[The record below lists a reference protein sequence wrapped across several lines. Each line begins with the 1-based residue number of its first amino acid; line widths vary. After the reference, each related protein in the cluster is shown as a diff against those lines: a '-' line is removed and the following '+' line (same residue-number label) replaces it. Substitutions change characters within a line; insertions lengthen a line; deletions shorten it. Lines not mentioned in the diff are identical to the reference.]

1 MSCGYSINIKEI
13 VDEIMKVLPK
23 GEDDYVESGEV
34 INGGKT
40 LRLTRKKGGT
50 IDIALPTP
58 PTVDDIYINKAEI
71 VANGPNKDL
80 VLTNNKGEKLSVTLP
95 TASAPAPA
103 EDKYVT
109 DFSLA
114 NRGGKPVLELR
125 RSDNVT
131 LTASLPEN
139 SGGGSGTDDYVTAGA
154 LTVQREKGGAEG
166 RKTFYANLKLTR
178 KGGGEVDV
186 DMSKLISTAQ
196 DNPEFTPRMDIN
208 NELSRVVKADGYY
221 VTAPETV
228 RWAKDDSSHAA
239 VVDLPAPAL
248 WFDASGAGTQV
259 APGRKLL
266 PIMDLHW
273 GKPYGNDK
281 MGLTQDALCY
291 TRADGTQSWI
301 VIPQTGGGGAGGG
314 GTDRHLAGVNTL
326 VEAAPSAT
334 DSTRELR
341 TTKLQ
346 FVMNDGSTFNTNVI
360 NEAYYSK
367 ASDTQIVFDG
377 RPRGF
382 ISVVPET
389 EDTKG
394 QKRIALTEDNGGTL
408 TYSSPICVLPEE
420 WFEKRGKEETSKFVT
435 IEEYNKLASNLA
447 QISWSSAIPHE
458 SFVMPQSLL
467 DNFVSDLLLISS
479 NQDGASVSYRVTD
492 RSAWVKKYGNN
503 VEAYPYQIISLFQP
517 GDTKGYNST
526 HLHTPHPFLHALVP
540 SRDPPPGAKP
550 NATRN
555 GTHAIDIFRQ
565 RYGEGFQSLQY
576 AYAGT
581 LYMSTS
587 FKGDPQNELPPG
599 VYSALFP
606 IGMVN
611 TPPSYTAANYAS
623 QLPEMLYYRVR
634 RCFEEETPDTI
645 SSELI
650 FNEKFQTE
658 WHTIQPH
665 F

>member
-1 MSCGYSINIKEI
+1 MSCGYSINVKEI

-58 PTVDDIYINKAEI
+58 PTLDDTYINKAEI

-114 NRGGKPVLELR
+114 NRGGKPVLEIR

-166 RKTFYANLKLTR
+166 RKMFYANLKLTR

-228 RWAKDDSSHAA
+228 RWAKDDSSPAA

-301 VIPQTGGGGAGGG
+301 VIPQTGGGGGGSTGIVSITPSSTENRTITVMDSGG
-314 GTDRHLAGVNTL
+314 GTSNIRLPDKWFNGK
-326 VEAAPSAT
+326 
-334 DSTRELR
+334 DG
-341 TTKLQ
+341 KDGKDG
-346 FVMNDGSTFNTNVI
+346 FV
-360 NEAYYSK
+360 
-367 ASDTQIVFDG
+367 
-377 RPRGF
+377 
-382 ISVVPET
+382 SV
-389 EDTKG
+389 
-394 QKRIALTEDNGGTL
+394 
-408 TYSSPICVLPEE
+408 
-420 WFEKRGKEETSKFVT
+420 
-435 IEEYNKLASNLA
+435 EEYNALAEKTILS
-447 QISWSSAIPHE
+447 SWAASSIRKGFDTSILQGGKYDYVPFGVFTTADGKPTPFQPVNQFTTIQHMLG
-458 SFVMPQSLL
+458 SGSDYSIVLL
-467 DNFVSDLLLISS
+467 N
-479 NQDGASVSYRVTD
+479 
-492 RSAWVKKYGNN
+492 
-503 VEAYPYQIISLFQP
+503 QP
-517 GDTKGYNST
+517 GDSENTAHKHNPLPYLRSIGHEGN
-526 HLHTPHPFLHALVP
+526 L
-540 SRDPPPGAKP
+540 K
-550 NATRN
+550 
-555 GTHAIDIFRQ
+555 AIDVFEWRLVDDPDTSANKTL
-565 RYGEGFQSLQY
+565 RAVYRGTVY
-576 AYAGT
+576 AQDDVGNGILLYPLAGMYLPGDPNKSNYAGQMPPAFEFRIRNT
-581 LYMSTS
+581 STDYDTPYDPAVV
-587 FKGDPQNELPPG
+587 FKNSYQ
-599 VYSALFP
+599 
-606 IGMVN
+606 I
-611 TPPSYTAANYAS
+611 TPNDIRP
-623 QLPEMLYYRVR
+623 V
-634 RCFEEETPDTI
+634 F
-645 SSELI
+645 
-650 FNEKFQTE
+650 
-658 WHTIQPH
+658 
-665 F
+665 